1 MTDLEDTPTE
11 STGPSRR
18 RVAQAAGWSVPLV
31 VAAVGAPAAQ
41 ASVTPPAAFEGLTGF
56 WGAVSTVRR
65 VFDTTF
71 TVVNTGTSNYDF
83 NSMTMFSHNSGENGD
98 QGALVIM
105 GLGGYIQ
112 TNEAT
117 YTGRLNRSAGIPC
130 VIYSQEESGVIV
142 PGGQLVIDVSLGQ
155 IPGSIVELVPV
166 LAPFAI
172 FNTTPA
178 PTSFPTKVFRS

>member
-1 MTDLEDTPTE
+1 M
-11 STGPSRR
+11 
-18 RVAQAAGWSVPLV
+18 
-31 VAAVGAPAAQ
+31 
-41 ASVTPPAAFEGLTGF
+41 
-56 WGAVSTVRR
+56 
-65 VFDTTF
+65 FDTTF

-83 NSMTMFSHNSGENGD
+83 NSMTMFSHNSAESGD

-105 GLGGYIQ
+105 GLSGYIQ

-130 VIYSQEESGVIV
+130 VLYSQEESGVIV

-155 IPGSIVELVPV
+155 APGSVVELVPV

-172 FNTTPA
+172 FNTRPA